1 MTQAALRPL
10 LFTPLKLRDVELAN
24 RIAVPPMAQYQ
35 ARNGYPVEHHLV
47 NYGKFAQGG
56 AGLVFVEATAVLR
69 DGRITNGC
77 LGIWEDAQAEA
88 LRPIA
93 TFLKDQGSVP
103 AIQIGHGGRKAS
115 MQRPWHGNGP
125 LTATD
130 LARGDEQWRVMGPS
144 AVALADGWLTPK
156 EMTAEDRRLVCDAF
170 VAAARRAVAVGFEI
184 IEVHMA
190 HGYLLHS
197 FLSPLSNL
205 RQDDYGGSRA
215 GRMRFPLQVAAAVR
229 EALPRGTPLFVRI
242 ASVDGIDGGWE
253 MDDSVAFAS
262 ELKRVGVDV
271 VDCSSGGNSPR
282 GATNAN
288 LQRAPGYQA
297 PFAARIR
304 RESGTQTMA
313 VGLIREPELAERLL
327 QEGCA
332 DLIAIGRQ
340 FLYDPFW
347 AHHAAQHF
355 GLTGDFERWPQ
366 PYAWWLEKWEKGLR
380 ASGFTL

>member
-125 LTATD
+125 LTLKAKLRPGEKLMLRVRRGRIAVNAMNDLDCSQLTIATPLVPSPNVTRNTVYVGPEMD
-130 LARGDEQWRVMGPS
+130 PTLLVNVYKQEWIDQNINGAALARLSRDGADAIVDACIVADRGVRARLQTSLAYAWDAADPNAS
-144 AVALADGWLTPK
+144 AQIV
-156 EMTAEDRRLVCDAF
+156 
-170 VAAARRAVAVGFEI
+170 
-184 IEVHMA
+184 
-190 HGYLLHS
+190 
-197 FLSPLSNL
+197 NL
-205 RQDDYGGSRA
+205 R
-215 GRMRFPLQVAAAVR
+215 
-229 EALPRGTPLFVRI
+229 
-242 ASVDGIDGGWE
+242 
-253 MDDSVAFAS
+253 
-262 ELKRVGVDV
+262 
-271 VDCSSGGNSPR
+271 
-282 GATNAN
+282 
-288 LQRAPGYQA
+288 
-297 PFAARIR
+297 
-304 RESGTQTMA
+304 
-313 VGLIREPELAERLL
+313 
-327 QEGCA
+327 
-332 DLIAIGRQ
+332 
-340 FLYDPFW
+340 
-347 AHHAAQHF
+347 
-355 GLTGDFERWPQ
+355 
-366 PYAWWLEKWEKGLR
+366 
-380 ASGFTL
+380 